1 MGAMLPLTI
10 QRARRLGLG
19 LSLPVL
25 DVRTLGALLVYTF
38 FAAAACVGFTD
49 PDFWW
54 HLRTGQFIVET
65 GSIPK
70 ADPFSFTAAGSHW
83 IAHEWL
89 SDLLMYTTESAV
101 GYWGNVILFAALAV
115 AALLVMHRLLL
126 RMGVSPRVALGLV
139 VLGGTMSLPYWTVR
153 PQVFSWLFTAIFLY
167 TLYLRRI
174 DPRTALW
181 HLPPLMLLWANLH
194 AGYVIGL
201 VVLGL
206 WLTATAAERV
216 IWRQPHDLRV
226 PVLVFVA
233 SFAATAVN
241 PNGLAL
247 LTYPLTYLAPGNA
260 SQRFIAEWQSPDFH
274 SPAHWP
280 LAIGIVAVMLVGV
293 RAHGRNLFS
302 LGLAVV
308 FTLMTLI
315 SARHQPL
322 FALVLMP
329 VMGSVLREQWRWA
342 RQEDADPPAPRGSLA
357 INWSILAVAALV
369 LALFMGRSPR
379 LQLRGS
385 PLTSGVFDYPVAGAN
400 FIRDNYPN
408 ARMFN
413 TYHWGGYLINELY
426 PNQRVFIDG
435 RADMYGDT
443 FVEEY
448 SRVVHLQ
455 PGWRDVL
462 AQYDI
467 DLVII
472 EEDSPL
478 AAALAEVPDWRL
490 AFSDPVE
497 AVFVRVA
504 GSAAGEGP

>member
-1 MGAMLPLTI
+1 MLSVTI

-25 DVRTLGALLVYTF
+25 DVRTLGSLLVYTI
-38 FAAAACVGFTD
+38 FAAFSLLQFTD

-54 HLRTGQFIVET
+54 HLRTGQLIVDT
-65 GSIPK
+65 GAIPK
-70 ADPFSFTAAGSHW
+70 VDPFSFTAAGSHW
-83 IAHEWL
+83 VAHEWL
-89 SDLLMYTTESAV
+89 SELLIYGVEKTV
-101 GYWGNVILFAALAV
+101 GYWGNVILFTALALS
-115 AALLVMHRLLL
+115 ALVVMHRLLL

-139 VLGGTMSLPYWTVR
+139 VLGGTISLPYWTVR
-153 PQVFSWLFTAIFLY
+153 PQVFSWLFMAIFLH

-174 DPRTALW
+174 DPRTPLW

-194 AGYVIGL
+194 LSYVFGL
-201 VVLGL
+201 VLLGL
-206 WLTATAAERV
+206 WVAATAAERV

-226 PVLVFVA
+226 PALVFVA
-233 SFAATAVN
+233 SLAATAVN

-260 SQRFIAEWQSPDFH
+260 SQRFIGEWQSPDFH

-280 LAIGIVAVMLVGV
+280 LAVGIVTLALVGL
-293 RAHGRNLFS
+293 RGRGRNLFGPS
-302 LGLAVV
+302 LAIV
-308 FTLMTLI
+308 FTLMALM

-329 VMGSVLREQWRWA
+329 VMGEVLREQWHWA
-342 RQEDADPPAPRGSLA
+342 RQEATSPPAPHGSLA

-369 LALFMGRSPR
+369 LALFVARSPG

-385 PLTSGVFDYPVAGAN
+385 PLTTGTFDYPVAGAN

-426 PNQRVFIDG
+426 PTQRVFIDG
-435 RADMYGDT
+435 RSDMYGDSLM
-443 FVEEY
+443 EQY
-448 SRVVHLQ
+448 NRVAQLQ

-478 AAALAEVPDWRL
+478 AAALAEAPDWRL

-497 AVFVRVA
+497 AVFVR
-504 GSAAGEGP
+504 SADNASAKGP

>member
-1 MGAMLPLTI
+1 MLSIAI

-25 DVRTLGALLVYTF
+25 DVRTLGALLVYMI
-38 FAAAACVGFTD
+38 FAAFSLLQFTD

-54 HLRTGQFIVET
+54 HLRTGQVIVET

-70 ADPFSFTAAGSHW
+70 ADPFSFTAAGSRW

-89 SDLLMYTTESAV
+89 SDLLIYGTERVV
-101 GYWGNVILFAALAV
+101 GYWGNVILFAALAL

-153 PQVFSWLFTAIFLY
+153 PQAFSWLFTAIFLY

-174 DPRTALW
+174 DSRTTLW

-201 VVLGL
+201 VLLGL
-206 WLTATAAERV
+206 WLAATAAERV
-216 IWRQPHDLRV
+216 IWRQGHDLRV
-226 PVLVFVA
+226 PALAFVA

-280 LAIGIVAVMLVGV
+280 LAAGIVALVLVGL
-293 RAHGRNLFS
+293 RGQGRNMFG
-302 LGLAVV
+302 LGLAIV
-308 FTLMTLI
+308 FTLMSLI

-329 VMGSVLREQWRWA
+329 VMGDVLREQWRWA
-342 RQEDADPPAPRGSLA
+342 RQEHAALLAPRGSPA
-357 INWSILAVAALV
+357 INWSMLAVAALV
-369 LALFMGRSPR
+369 LTLFVGRSPG

-385 PLTSGVFDYPVAGAN
+385 PLTTGTFDYPVAGAD
-400 FIRDNYPN
+400 FIRDSYPQ
-408 ARMFN
+408 ARFFN
-413 TYHWGGYLINELY
+413 SYQWGGYLINELY
-426 PNQRVFIDG
+426 PEQRVFIDG
-435 RADMYGDT
+435 RADMYGDA
-443 FVEEY
+443 FMEQYVQVARLKPE
-448 SRVVHLQ
+448 
-455 PGWRDVL
+455 WRDVL
-462 AQYDI
+462 TEYGV

-472 EEDSPL
+472 EKDSPL
-478 AAALAEVPDWRL
+478 AVLLTEVEDWSL
-490 AFSDPVE
+490 AFLGPVE
-497 AVFVRVA
+497 AVFVRV
-504 GSAAGEGP
+504 GGELTDESP